1 MEGLMK
7 TGQIMAIT
15 GGVIAGTLLLGG
27 GAFAAGVALSEP
39 IAEERIERVEQRG
52 VDREDFMQRL
62 GDRGEYGRDEARQQG
77 QKHDRMGVM
86 TDGRWLE
93 QRGEAEHDCDA
104 EHRDDEDR
112 ERDYSQRGRPD
123 TAPSQQLPGV

>member
-39 IAEERIERVEQRG
+39 IAEERIERIEQRG
-52 VDREDFMQRL
+52 VDRDEIMQRL
-62 GDRGEYGRDEARQQG
+62 GDRREHGGDEARQQG
-77 QKHDRMGVM
+77 FGQRHSGAEQRGPAP
-86 TDGRWLE
+86 E
-93 QRGEAEHDCDA
+93 QRGEGEHDCDA
-104 EHRDDEDR
+104 EHRDDDG
-112 ERDYSQRGRPD
+112 ERDYSQRG
-123 TAPSQQLPGV
+123 